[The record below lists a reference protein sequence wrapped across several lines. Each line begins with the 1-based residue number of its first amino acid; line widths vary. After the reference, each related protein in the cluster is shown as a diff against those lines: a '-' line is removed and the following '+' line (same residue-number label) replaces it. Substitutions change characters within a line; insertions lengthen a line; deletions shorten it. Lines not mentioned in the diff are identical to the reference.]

1 MYRIERYSRR
11 SNDRKKRG
19 IYIFHNKKR
28 KGDIHK
34 KEYSD
39 KKRGEIRGKKTEN
52 FVNII
57 ITEETEIGSLYRC
70 SKTLYLSFSYQ
81 QFLDSEISS
90 LS

>member
-19 IYIFHNKKR
+19 IYIFHNEKR

-39 KKRGEIRGKKTEN
+39 KKRGERRGEKDRELREYN
-52 FVNII
+52 YN
-57 ITEETEIGSLYRC
+57 GRN
-70 SKTLYLSFSYQ
+70 
-81 QFLDSEISS
+81 
-90 LS
+90 